1 VAKGVPFMTILQ
13 KMDTKTR
20 ALLRFTTVTA
30 HYHRGVFVES
40 ENNIFSSEDPI
51 QCFNRILLRVG
62 TAVHAPPLP

>member
-13 KMDTKTR
+13 KMDTKTW

-40 ENNIFSSEDPI
+40 ENNIFSSEDAF
-51 QCFNRILLRVG
+51 QCFNRLLMQLG
-62 TAVHAPPLP
+62 TAVYVSKKR